1 MKIRLEMNWF
11 QVLFWKCGPWKGHHE
26 ILEAQVWE
34 FEYELDYKKR
44 KGAIWVLS
52 YSLNCEQVKC

>member
-11 QVLFWKCGPWKGHHE
+11 LCWKCGPWKGHHE

-34 FEYELDYKKR
+34 FKYELDYRKEK
-44 KGAIWVLS
+44 KGAIWVLN
-52 YSLNCEQVKC
+52 YN